1 MGGGTSFTRFLEN
14 IGLIQ
19 AEKQRLDF
27 EVTDSG
33 LSLKYT
39 RQNSPRRASCFKKS
53 DTKPLTAGRFLSNKN
68 DKYTNIIS
76 NS

>member
-33 LSLKYT
+33 TSQRRIFVQLCSIPARRDQDLMQVKQAQPWWLSRHDVSRL
-39 RQNSPRRASCFKKS
+39 P
-53 DTKPLTAGRFLSNKN
+53 GG
-68 DKYTNIIS
+68 
-76 NS
+76 

>member
-33 LSLKYT
+33 SSLGLVCQSAL
-39 RQNSPRRASCFKKS
+39 RQTPQLAHALQVGALLFEPAFEK
-53 DTKPLTAGRFLSNKN
+53 G
-68 DKYTNIIS
+68 IV
-76 NS
+76 

>member
-33 LSLKYT
+33 VFYGI
-39 RQNSPRRASCFKKS
+39 Q
-53 DTKPLTAGRFLSNKN
+53 
-68 DKYTNIIS
+68 
-76 NS
+76 

>member
-33 LSLKYT
+33 LLNKGY
-39 RQNSPRRASCFKKS
+39 RQKHA
-53 DTKPLTAGRFLSNKN
+53 
-68 DKYTNIIS
+68 
-76 NS
+76 

>member
-33 LSLKYT
+33 KCLT
-39 RQNSPRRASCFKKS
+39 QRRLLAEH
-53 DTKPLTAGRFLSNKN
+53 TL
-68 DKYTNIIS
+68 
-76 NS
+76 

>member
-33 LSLKYT
+33 
-39 RQNSPRRASCFKKS
+39 
-53 DTKPLTAGRFLSNKN
+53 AGENQR
-68 DKYTNIIS
+68 S
-76 NS
+76 NSLGAPKKAGCDCAMAPHCVPQRSRPMAPDANH

>member
-33 LSLKYT
+33 FLAGQRGLDG
-39 RQNSPRRASCFKKS
+39 RQAQPASRC
-53 DTKPLTAGRFLSNKN
+53 AQRV
-68 DKYTNIIS
+68 Y
-76 NS
+76 

>member
-33 LSLKYT
+33 
-39 RQNSPRRASCFKKS
+39 RGQN
-53 DTKPLTAGRFLSNKN
+53 D
-68 DKYTNIIS
+68 
-76 NS
+76 

>member
-33 LSLKYT
+33 S
-39 RQNSPRRASCFKKS
+39 
-53 DTKPLTAGRFLSNKN
+53 
-68 DKYTNIIS
+68 IS
-76 NS
+76 AVFAAQLPK

>member
-33 LSLKYT
+33 IS
-39 RQNSPRRASCFKKS
+39 KS
-53 DTKPLTAGRFLSNKN
+53 GAKENKV
-68 DKYTNIIS
+68 
-76 NS
+76 